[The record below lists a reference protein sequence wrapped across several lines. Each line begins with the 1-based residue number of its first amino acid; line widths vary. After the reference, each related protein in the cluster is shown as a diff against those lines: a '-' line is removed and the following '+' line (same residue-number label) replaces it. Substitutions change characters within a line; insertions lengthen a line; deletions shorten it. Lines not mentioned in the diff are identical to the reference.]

1 MQTLYIHVHVAT
13 CTQDGGNLDD
23 VHVLRS
29 SAKPYEQ
36 TGHMIYM
43 YYYTVQTE
51 LIIVLFCTNDPLLKE

>member
-1 MQTLYIHVHVAT
+1 MQTLYM
-13 CTQDGGNLDD
+13 QDGGNLDD

-29 SAKPYEQ
+29 SAKPYKQ